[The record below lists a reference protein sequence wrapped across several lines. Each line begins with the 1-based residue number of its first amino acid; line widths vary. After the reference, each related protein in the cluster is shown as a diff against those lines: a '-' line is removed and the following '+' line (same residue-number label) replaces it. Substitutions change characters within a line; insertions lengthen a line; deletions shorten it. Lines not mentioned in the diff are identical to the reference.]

1 MWIAH
6 GNTGDF
12 VHLAAHCCF
21 KAHNFVAGERYGD
34 FLRRKLGFA
43 HVHAPRRHFAVFYG
57 KGQALCSAFRFHQD
71 GGFRNKPVVEQ
82 KFSHTANGVAA
93 HFRARTVGIVHLH
106 AKICDVRRADE
117 HQTVPADAEVA
128 VGQADGRGRRIGHR
142 LGEAVDIDIVIAAAL
157 HFCKLH
163 FGHLLRGY
171 EPARIGKTKPT
182 WKGGNLMAIILIRT
196 LIIFL
201 ALIVAMR
208 LMGKRQLGEL
218 ELSELVVAVLIADIA
233 SIPLQNPSLPLSYGL
248 IPLLVLFCCEL
259 IFSGLT
265 YKSIHLRKLLYGR
278 PNFIIERGRIAQ
290 QAMHRNRFTL
300 DELTQELRNQGILD
314 IASVEYAVLETNGQL
329 NIILAPAQQPVTAE
343 QMHMETEDTGY
354 FSILINNGRI
364 LRDNLKRMGRDE
376 RWLQRPALK
385 WK

>member
-1 MWIAH
+1 
-6 GNTGDF
+6 
-12 VHLAAHCCF
+12 
-21 KAHNFVAGERYGD
+21 
-34 FLRRKLGFA
+34 
-43 HVHAPRRHFAVFYG
+43 
-57 KGQALCSAFRFHQD
+57 
-71 GGFRNKPVVEQ
+71 
-82 KFSHTANGVAA
+82 
-93 HFRARTVGIVHLH
+93 
-106 AKICDVRRADE
+106 
-117 HQTVPADAEVA
+117 
-128 VGQADGRGRRIGHR
+128 
-142 LGEAVDIDIVIAAAL
+142 
-157 HFCKLH
+157 
-163 FGHLLRGY
+163 
-171 EPARIGKTKPT
+171 
-182 WKGGNLMAIILIRT
+182 MAIILIRT

-329 NIILAPAQQPVTAE
+329 NIILAPAQPSRCRSKPKTPVIFPFSSITAASCATISSAWGA
-343 QMHMETEDTGY
+343 MSAGCKSRCSSAAHSALRT
-354 FSILINNGRI
+354 SIC
-364 LRDNLKRMGRDE
+364 
-376 RWLQRPALK
+376 
-385 WK
+385 

>member
-1 MWIAH
+1 
-6 GNTGDF
+6 
-12 VHLAAHCCF
+12 
-21 KAHNFVAGERYGD
+21 
-34 FLRRKLGFA
+34 
-43 HVHAPRRHFAVFYG
+43 
-57 KGQALCSAFRFHQD
+57 
-71 GGFRNKPVVEQ
+71 
-82 KFSHTANGVAA
+82 
-93 HFRARTVGIVHLH
+93 
-106 AKICDVRRADE
+106 
-117 HQTVPADAEVA
+117 
-128 VGQADGRGRRIGHR
+128 
-142 LGEAVDIDIVIAAAL
+142 
-157 HFCKLH
+157 
-163 FGHLLRGY
+163 
-171 EPARIGKTKPT
+171 
-182 WKGGNLMAIILIRT
+182 MAIILIRT

-343 QMHMETEDTGY
+343 QMHMGTEDTGY

-376 RWLQRPALK
+376 RWLQKQVQQRGAQCIADVYLLMMNDAGQVYFAAK
-385 WK
+385 ELG

>member
-1 MWIAH
+1 
-6 GNTGDF
+6 
-12 VHLAAHCCF
+12 
-21 KAHNFVAGERYGD
+21 
-34 FLRRKLGFA
+34 
-43 HVHAPRRHFAVFYG
+43 
-57 KGQALCSAFRFHQD
+57 
-71 GGFRNKPVVEQ
+71 
-82 KFSHTANGVAA
+82 
-93 HFRARTVGIVHLH
+93 
-106 AKICDVRRADE
+106 
-117 HQTVPADAEVA
+117 
-128 VGQADGRGRRIGHR
+128 
-142 LGEAVDIDIVIAAAL
+142 
-157 HFCKLH
+157 
-163 FGHLLRGY
+163 
-171 EPARIGKTKPT
+171 
-182 WKGGNLMAIILIRT
+182 MAIILIRT

-354 FSILINNGRI
+354 FCILI
-364 LRDNLKRMGRDE
+364 KRMGRDE
-376 RWLQRPALK
+376 RWLQKQVQQRGAQCIADVYLLMMNDAGQIYFAAK
-385 WK
+385 ELG

>member
-1 MWIAH
+1 
-6 GNTGDF
+6 
-12 VHLAAHCCF
+12 
-21 KAHNFVAGERYGD
+21 
-34 FLRRKLGFA
+34 
-43 HVHAPRRHFAVFYG
+43 
-57 KGQALCSAFRFHQD
+57 
-71 GGFRNKPVVEQ
+71 
-82 KFSHTANGVAA
+82 
-93 HFRARTVGIVHLH
+93 
-106 AKICDVRRADE
+106 
-117 HQTVPADAEVA
+117 
-128 VGQADGRGRRIGHR
+128 
-142 LGEAVDIDIVIAAAL
+142 
-157 HFCKLH
+157 
-163 FGHLLRGY
+163 
-171 EPARIGKTKPT
+171 
-182 WKGGNLMAIILIRT
+182 MAIILIRT

-329 NIILAPAQQPVTAE
+329 NTAE
-343 QMHMETEDTGY
+343 QMHMQTEDTGY

-364 LRDNLKRMGRDE
+364 LRDNLRRMGRDE
-376 RWLQRPALK
+376 RWLQKQVQQRGVQCIEDVYLLMMNDAGQIYFAAKELG
-385 WK
+385 

>member
-1 MWIAH
+1 
-6 GNTGDF
+6 
-12 VHLAAHCCF
+12 
-21 KAHNFVAGERYGD
+21 
-34 FLRRKLGFA
+34 
-43 HVHAPRRHFAVFYG
+43 
-57 KGQALCSAFRFHQD
+57 
-71 GGFRNKPVVEQ
+71 
-82 KFSHTANGVAA
+82 
-93 HFRARTVGIVHLH
+93 
-106 AKICDVRRADE
+106 
-117 HQTVPADAEVA
+117 
-128 VGQADGRGRRIGHR
+128 
-142 LGEAVDIDIVIAAAL
+142 
-157 HFCKLH
+157 
-163 FGHLLRGY
+163 
-171 EPARIGKTKPT
+171 
-182 WKGGNLMAIILIRT
+182 MAIILIRT

-314 IASVEYAVLETNGQL
+314 IASVEYAVLETNGRL
-329 NIILAPAQQPVTAE
+329 NIILTPEQQPATAAPPASPVSE
-343 QMHMETEDTGY
+343 SAAQMAAELMGSVSAMPMMADTRMPMTSGACSVAHMMRVPT
-354 FSILINNGRI
+354 
-364 LRDNLKRMGRDE
+364 
-376 RWLQRPALK
+376 
-385 WK
+385 

>member
-1 MWIAH
+1 
-6 GNTGDF
+6 
-12 VHLAAHCCF
+12 
-21 KAHNFVAGERYGD
+21 
-34 FLRRKLGFA
+34 
-43 HVHAPRRHFAVFYG
+43 
-57 KGQALCSAFRFHQD
+57 
-71 GGFRNKPVVEQ
+71 
-82 KFSHTANGVAA
+82 
-93 HFRARTVGIVHLH
+93 
-106 AKICDVRRADE
+106 
-117 HQTVPADAEVA
+117 
-128 VGQADGRGRRIGHR
+128 
-142 LGEAVDIDIVIAAAL
+142 
-157 HFCKLH
+157 
-163 FGHLLRGY
+163 
-171 EPARIGKTKPT
+171 
-182 WKGGNLMAIILIRT
+182 MAIILIRT

-314 IASVEYAVLETNGQL
+314 IASVEYAILETNGQL
-329 NIILAPAQQPVTAE
+329 NIVLYPAEQPVTAK
-343 QMHMETEDTGY
+343 QLHLNPDDDGY
-354 FSILINNGRI
+354 FSILISDGRVLSNNLAQTGH
-364 LRDNLKRMGRDE
+364 DM
-376 RWLQRPALK
+376 RWLERELKQRHAAGPEDVYLMMVNDAGSIYYAAK
-385 WK
+385 ERKA